1 MNNRLGNFFLSFNMT
16 FDSTESFLV
25 PVLRSELARAE
36 LGIKLELLSS
46 LTKKLQAS
54 CIGDSRSSIVRVP
67 YLALPSGIRVLSRPV
82 KQIWYKSSQAACY
95 VRKRK
100 LYKPDGLVTS
110 PGRMLDSCKP
120 ARWPVGLFLLPGRC
134 VGFPKPIISCL
145 DLTRLYTPIT

>member
-1 MNNRLGNFFLSFNMT
+1 MYHNLGKGIFEVFNMT
-16 FDSTESFLV
+16 FDSTQSFLV
-25 PVLRSELARAE
+25 PVLRSKLARAE

-67 YLALPSGIRVLSRPV
+67 DMALPSGICVLGRPV

-100 LYKPDGLVTS
+100 LDKPDGLVTS
-110 PGRMLDSCKP
+110 SWAYAG
-120 ARWPVGLFLLPGRC
+120 
-134 VGFPKPIISCL
+134 
-145 DLTRLYTPIT
+145 